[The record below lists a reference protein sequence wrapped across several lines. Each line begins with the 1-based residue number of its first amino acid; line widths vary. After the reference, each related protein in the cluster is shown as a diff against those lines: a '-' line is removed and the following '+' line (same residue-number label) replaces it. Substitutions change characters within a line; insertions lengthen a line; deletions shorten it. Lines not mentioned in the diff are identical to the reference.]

1 MRHELTPEVTPS
13 PGGLPLAPTPAAVN
27 IDPSEPPAK
36 ALLVNWDATH
46 HDSLRHS
53 DSSSTPSCFS
63 PKQLYVITGLITIA
77 FVAYTLL
84 MEGLLNRR
92 PAAAAAA
99 GTSLSSSANS

>member
-13 PGGLPLAPTPAAVN
+13 PGGLPLAPTPAAAIV
-27 IDPSEPPAK
+27 DPSEPPAK
-36 ALLVNWDATH
+36 ALLVNWDANH
-46 HDSLRHS
+46 HDSLRQS
-53 DSSSTPSCFS
+53 ESSLPPSCFS

-92 PAAAAAA
+92 PA
-99 GTSLSSSANS
+99 GTSLTSSANS